1 MCLERRGKNRIIDA
15 ERTTTKSGRIFRVE
29 LKDQYAFFF
38 SKKRQNFCSGWM
50 CLLLHI
56 ILASNIISVLKI

>member
-29 LKDQYAFFF
+29 LKDKYAFFIF
-38 SKKRQNFCSGWM
+38 IFFQRNVKIFVQAGCAYFCT
-50 CLLLHI
+50 
-56 ILASNIISVLKI
+56 